1 MCMALVKTHIHRFS
15 ISFLIQIG
23 GLCLE
28 EINLLV
34 ERVNLKKYLD
44 LILDFRIKNKIGNN
58 LYGVH
63 PFFMA
68 VNEVTGR
75 AFGVLIFNS
84 NGQEYAFLPPYSL
97 NYRTLGGILDIY
109 IMEEESPE
117 KLIQAYTSLIGLP
130 YFPPYWSLGII
141 YFI

>member
-1 MCMALVKTHIHRFS
+1 
-15 ISFLIQIG
+15 
-23 GLCLE
+23 
-28 EINLLV
+28 
-34 ERVNLKKYLD
+34 
-44 LILDFRIKNKIGNN
+44 

-68 VNEVTGR
+68 VNEVNGR

-97 NYRTLGGILDIY
+97 NYRTFGGILDIY

-141 YFI
+141 YFIQLIFFFNLVNFNFFRLSIEQIWL